1 MQILFFCS
9 RIYLMALF
17 KDFAKTI
24 ISAFVFAFLACFAA
38 ASAYASPVVDDVQMT
53 PGPARKAYCPHCQ
66 AVKLIATI
74 ASGNTIGA
82 RMWSDMK
89 REAPM
94 LPHASYVQKCE
105 ACSKYFTLAVW
116 ADYETEPEYAE
127 GGSHG
132 TWGNLTFAEW
142 KETVDQF
149 EAAGEYTN
157 EDEKTSVYINFL
169 QTYNDEFFRGHEPK
183 EPAEADKALFIKYV
197 DKLLG
202 IMPIED
208 VGADASVMLLE
219 FYREAGQ
226 WDKVAELQP
235 TVDQKV
241 AGKNKSFQAVYKQ
254 FTDRIQ
260 ARDTKLFEVEF

>member
-1 MQILFFCS
+1 MTLI
-9 RIYLMALF
+9 
-17 KDFAKTI
+17 KDFAKTLI
-24 ISAFVFAFLACFAA
+24 AAFIFAFLACFAA
-38 ASAYASPVVDDVQMT
+38 ASAYASPAIGEVQMNL
-53 PGPARKAYCPHCQ
+53 GPARKAYCPHCH

-89 REAPM
+89 SEAPM
-94 LPHASYVQKCE
+94 MPRASYVQKCE

-116 ADYETEPEYAE
+116 ADYDAEPEYADD
-127 GGSHG
+127 GSTG
-132 TWGNLTFAEW
+132 TWGNLTFSEWAEAM
-142 KETVDQF
+142 DQF
-149 EAAGEYTN
+149 EATGEYTN
-157 EDEKTSVYINFL
+157 EDEKASVYINFL

-183 EPAEADKALFIKYV
+183 EPTEADKVLFIKYV

-202 IMPIED
+202 IMPIEE

-226 WDKVAELQP
+226 WDIVAELQP
-235 TVDQKV
+235 KVDQKV
-241 AGKNKSFQAVYKQ
+241 AGKNKSFQAIYKQ

-260 ARDTKLFEVEF
+260 ARDTKLFEVKF